1 MAKYLVSLDR
11 LHTISLILVI
21 TLLHHQ
27 LSPASCLLHQQPP
40 SSLAPQKLLIEDK
53 TRLGS
58 TPPSCHNKCNEC
70 HPCTAVQ
77 VPTLPNH
84 DRVELGPGGT
94 TGTKPMEQES
104 SSSPSTAAAKFPN
117 YKPLGWKC
125 SCGNRL
131 FNP

>member
-40 SSLAPQKLLIEDK
+40 SSLAPQLLIEDK